1 MNLNQMTELEEH
13 LRSWVP
19 RPPSAAL
26 RQRIFVAPA
35 PASGRT
41 PQAAHATHHVAKL
54 VLAWLAPATAALVL
68 LGLLAAQRPHPAL
81 SHPAQS
87 GALLALALS
96 NYNAGASFS
105 TPLSN
110 EQYALPAA
118 SLASTNL
125 RPLTSS
131 FSPRSLSSST
141 N

>member
-1 MNLNQMTELEEH
+1 MTELEGQ

-26 RQRIFVAPA
+26 RQRIFA
-35 PASGRT
+35 PASVLRPT
-41 PQAAHATHHVAKL
+41 RHAPPTTRHVAKL
-54 VLAWLAPATAALVL
+54 ALAWLVPATAALVL
-68 LGLLAAQRPHPAL
+68 LGLLAAQQPHPAL
-81 SHPAQS
+81 SHPTHS

-96 NYNAGASFS
+96 NQNAGASFS
-105 TPLSN
+105 AALSN
-110 EQYALPAA
+110 EQYALPAG

-131 FSPRSLSSST
+131 FSPRSLSSRT